1 MKTLWIWFFCMTWP
15 MAVAMGADGDLER
28 LRVLVE
34 NAKRN
39 TAACRNNVEALV
51 DNLRSYSREPEF
63 RELQRELALSW
74 RFALAHLDEVA
85 SDDMSKTIVLGSCW
99 FIDEDEFGSYLLEMA
114 RLVEEGKLNPRI
126 FMLCQAPV
134 CSPLEGALRRNR
146 SDTAVREA
154 LEKARNIFRDNDML
168 QQAYD
173 SLLEETPAR
182 FPGTHST
189 GKSGASTLPA
199 ESRSLQGALP
209 LQENATTSPKK
220 TWTLSKGKWISIVIG
235 GLVLAVALGVFARR
249 RKKA

>member
-1 MKTLWIWFFCMTWP
+1 MAWP
-15 MAVAMGADGDLER
+15 MAVAMGTDGDLER
-28 LRVLVE
+28 LRILVE
-34 NAKRN
+34 NAKKN

-63 RELQRELALSW
+63 RALQRELASSW

-99 FIDEDEFGSYLLEMA
+99 FIDEDEFGNYLLEMA
-114 RLVEEGKLNPRI
+114 RLVEEGKLHPRI

-134 CSPLEGALRRNR
+134 CSPLVGALRRNR
-146 SDTAVREA
+146 SDPAVREA
-154 LEKARNIFRDNDML
+154 LEKARDIFRDNDML

-182 FPGTHST
+182 FPGTHPT
-189 GKSGASTLPA
+189 GKSGAITPLA

-209 LQENATTSPKK
+209 LQENVTTSPKNA
-220 TWTLSKGKWISIVIG
+220 WASSKGKWISIVIG
-235 GLVLAVALGVFARR
+235 GLVLAAALGVFARR

>member
-1 MKTLWIWFFCMTWP
+1 MKALWIWFFCMACP
-15 MAVAMGADGDLER
+15 AVAAMGADGDLER

-39 TAACRNNVEALV
+39 TAACRNNVEALA

-63 RELQRELALSW
+63 RAVQRELASSW

-99 FIDEDEFGSYLLEMA
+99 FIGEDEFGSYLLEMA
-114 RLVEEGKLNPRI
+114 RLVEERKLNPRI

-134 CSPLEGALRRNR
+134 CSPLEGALRRNQ
-146 SDTAVREA
+146 SDPAVREA

-173 SLLEETPAR
+173 NLLEETPAR
-182 FPGTHST
+182 FPVMHRT
-189 GKSGASTLPA
+189 GKNGTIALPS
-199 ESRSLQGALP
+199 ESRSLQVAHP
-209 LQENATTSPKK
+209 LQEDATTFHQK
-220 TWTLSKGKWISIVIG
+220 TWALSKGKWISISIG
-235 GLVLAVALGVFARR
+235 GLVLATALGVWARR
-249 RKKA
+249 RKKD